1 MTSTTSAYQIADLFA
16 ERARNLT
23 PPTYGTELTKI
34 ITVSFAYGFADPI
47 LFPHADL
54 SAASAAVL
62 AEEAPIA
69 LNYGPPSAQLYE
81 QIILRLQA
89 QGIPADRDR
98 LIVGYGS
105 GQILGLLPDVF
116 LEPGDVVIVEGPTF
130 LGVVNRFVQAGAR
143 LITIPVDEMGMDVD
157 ALEETLSDLKKRGT
171 RPRFIYTIPT
181 FHNPTGTTMPL
192 SRRQKLV
199 ALAAEYGVLVV
210 EDDAYSDLRFQ
221 GEVIPSLASL
231 DKEGWVLYV
240 NTFSKIIA
248 PGIRLGWACG
258 DPAIIERL
266 AMFKSEGPVGPFVSH
281 VVARYCTT
289 GKLDYHIQE
298 LIACYKHKCNLLLEA
313 IAQEFPSDVVAL
325 RPGGGFFV
333 WCKLPPDISAKA
345 LLIAANEQGISFLP
359 GTRCYVNGQGDD
371 AIRLAFSFQPTKKI
385 VEGIATLGAV
395 LHGWQR

>member
-1 MTSTTSAYQIADLFA
+1 MAPTTHAHQITDLFA

-34 ITVSFAYGFADPI
+34 VTVSFAYGLADPI
-47 LFPHADL
+47 LFPHTDL
-54 SAASAAVL
+54 AIASAAVL

-69 LNYGPPSAQLYE
+69 LNYGPTSDQLYE

-89 QGIPADRDR
+89 KGITADRDR
-98 LIVGYGS
+98 LIIGYGS

-116 LEPGDVVIVEGPTF
+116 IEPGNVVIVEGPTY
-130 LGVVNRFVQAGAR
+130 LGAVGRFINAGAH
-143 LITIPVDEMGMDVD
+143 LISIPVDELGMDVD
-157 ALEETLSDLKKRGT
+157 VLEATLSEFKKQGI

-192 SRRQKLV
+192 FRRQKLV
-199 ALAAEYGVLVV
+199 ALAAEYGVLIV

-221 GEVIPSLASL
+221 GEALPPLATL
-231 DKEGWVLYV
+231 DQEGWVLYV

-281 VVARYCTT
+281 MVAHYCAT

-313 IAQEFPSDVVAL
+313 IAHEFPSDVVAL
-325 RPGGGFFV
+325 RPGGGFYV
-333 WCKLPPDISAKA
+333 WCKLPPHISAKA
-345 LLIAANEQGISFLP
+345 LLIAASEHGVGFLP
-359 GTRCYVNGQGDD
+359 GTRCYANGQGDD
-371 AIRLAFSFQPTKKI
+371 AMRLAFSFQPTKKI

-395 LHGWQR
+395 LREWQR

>member
-1 MTSTTSAYQIADLFA
+1 MAPTTSAYQINDLFA
-16 ERARNLT
+16 KRARNLT

-34 ITVSFAYGFADPI
+34 ITVSFAYGLADPI

-54 SAASAAVL
+54 AAASAAVL

-69 LNYGPPSAQLYE
+69 LNYGPTSSQLYE

-89 QGIPADRDR
+89 KGIAADRDR
-98 LIVGYGS
+98 LIIGYGS
-105 GQILGLLPDVF
+105 SQILGLLPDVF
-116 LEPGDVVIVEGPTF
+116 VEPGDVVIVEGPTF
-130 LGVVNRFVQAGAR
+130 MGVVSRFVHAGAR
-143 LITIPVDEMGMDVD
+143 LITIPVDELGMDVD
-157 ALEETLSDLKKRGT
+157 ALEVTLNDLNKQGI

-181 FHNPTGTTMPL
+181 FHNPTGVTMPL
-192 SRRQKLV
+192 FRRQKLV
-199 ALAAEYGVLVV
+199 ALAAEYGVLVI

-221 GEVIPSLASL
+221 GEAVPSLATL

-240 NTFSKIIA
+240 STFSKIIA
-248 PGIRLGWACG
+248 PGVRLGWACG

-281 VVARYCTT
+281 VVARYCAT
-289 GKLDYHIQE
+289 GKLDHHIQE

-313 IAQEFPSDVVAL
+313 IAQEFPSDIVAL

-345 LLIAANEQGISFLP
+345 LLTAANEHGISFLQ
-359 GTRCYVNGQGDD
+359 GTRCYANKQGDD
-371 AIRLAFSFQPTKKI
+371 AIRLAFSFQPTQKI

>member
-1 MTSTTSAYQIADLFA
+1 MATSTSAYRISDLFA
-16 ERARNLT
+16 ERARNLA

-34 ITVSFAYGFADPI
+34 VSVSFTYGLADPI
-47 LFPHADL
+47 LFPHTDL
-54 SAASAAVL
+54 AAASAAVL
-62 AEEAPIA
+62 AQEAPIA
-69 LNYGPPSAQLYE
+69 LNYGPPSHQLYE

-89 QGIPADRDR
+89 KGIAADRNR
-98 LIVGYGS
+98 LIIGYGS
-105 GQILGLLPDVF
+105 SQILGLLPLVF
-116 LEPGDVVIVEGPTF
+116 VEPGDVVIVEGPTF
-130 LGVVNRFVQAGAR
+130 LGVVNRFIHAGAH
-143 LITIPVDEMGMDVD
+143 LITIPVDELGMDVD
-157 ALEETLSDLKKRGT
+157 ALEVTLSDLKKQGI

-181 FHNPTGTTMPL
+181 FHNPTGATMPL
-192 SRRQKLV
+192 FRRQKLV

-221 GEVIPSLASL
+221 GEAVPPLATL

-240 NTFSKIIA
+240 STFSKIIA

-266 AMFKSEGPVGPFVSH
+266 AMFKSEGPVGPFISH
-281 VVARYCTT
+281 VVARYCAS
-289 GKLDYHIQE
+289 GKLDNHIQQ

-313 IAQEFPSDVVAL
+313 IAHEFPSDIVAL

-345 LLIAANEQGISFLP
+345 LLTEASEHGVNFLP
-359 GTRCYVNGQGDD
+359 GTRCYANGQGDD
-371 AIRLAFSFQPTKKI
+371 AIRLAFSFQPTQKI

-395 LHGWQR
+395 LCGWRR

>member
-34 ITVSFAYGFADPI
+34 ITVSFAYGLADPI

-54 SAASAAVL
+54 AAASAAVL

-89 QGIPADRDR
+89 QGIPADRER

-116 LEPGDVVIVEGPTF
+116 VEPGDVVIVEGPTF

-143 LITIPVDEMGMDVD
+143 LITIPVDELGMDVD
-157 ALEETLSDLKKRGT
+157 ALEETLSDLKKRDI

-181 FHNPTGTTMPL
+181 FHNPTGATMPL
-192 SRRQKLV
+192 SRREKLV

-221 GEVIPSLASL
+221 GEAVPCLASL
-231 DKEGWVLYV
+231 DKQGWVLYV

-281 VVARYCTT
+281 VVARYCAT

-298 LIACYKHKCNLLLEA
+298 LIAWYKHKCNLLLEV

-325 RPGGGFFV
+325 RPDGGFFV
-333 WCKLPPDISAKA
+333 WCKLPPNISAKA
-345 LLIAANEQGISFLP
+345 LLTGANEHGISFLP

-395 LHGWQR
+395 LRGWQG

>member
-1 MTSTTSAYQIADLFA
+1 MASTTSAYRITDLFA

-34 ITVSFAYGFADPI
+34 ITVSFAYGLADPI

-89 QGIPADRDR
+89 KGIAADSDR
-98 LIVGYGS
+98 LVIGYGS
-105 GQILGLLPDVF
+105 GQLLGLLPDVF
-116 LEPGDVVIVEGPTF
+116 VEPGDVVIVEGPTF
-130 LGVVNRFVQAGAR
+130 LGVVNRFIQAGAH

-157 ALEETLSDLKKRGT
+157 ALEETLSNLKKQGI

-192 SRRQKLV
+192 FRRQKLV

-210 EDDAYSDLRFQ
+210 EDDAYGDLRFQ
-221 GEVIPSLASL
+221 GEAVPSLASL
-231 DKEGWVLYV
+231 DKDGWVLYV
-240 NTFSKIIA
+240 STFSKIIA

-258 DPAIIERL
+258 DEAIIERL

-281 VVARYCTT
+281 VVARYCAT
-289 GKLDYHIQE
+289 GKLDYQIQE
-298 LIACYKHKCNLLLEA
+298 LIACYNHKCNLLLEA
-313 IAQEFPSDVVAL
+313 IAHEFPSDVVAL

-345 LLIAANEQGISFLP
+345 LLTVAHEHGISFLP
-359 GTRCYVNGQGDD
+359 GTRCYANGQGDD
-371 AIRLAFSFQPTKKI
+371 AIRLAFSFQTTEKI
-385 VEGIATLGAV
+385 VEGIAILGAV
-395 LHGWQR
+395 LRGWR

>member
-1 MTSTTSAYQIADLFA
+1 MASTTSAYQIADLFA

-34 ITVSFAYGFADPI
+34 ITVSFAYGLADPI

-62 AEEAPIA
+62 AEEAPLA

-89 QGIPADRDR
+89 QGISANRDR
-98 LIVGYGS
+98 VIIGYGS

-157 ALEETLSDLKKRGT
+157 ALEETLSDLKKRGI

-181 FHNPTGTTMPL
+181 FHNPTGSTMPL

-221 GEVIPSLASL
+221 GEVVPSLASL

-281 VVARYCTT
+281 VVGRYCAT
-289 GKLDYHIQE
+289 GKLDRHIQE

-325 RPGGGFFV
+325 RPDGGFFV

-345 LLIAANEQGISFLP
+345 LLIAANEHGISFLP
-359 GTRCYVNGQGDD
+359 GTRCYANGQGDD

-395 LHGWQR
+395 LREWQR

>member
-1 MTSTTSAYQIADLFA
+1 MVPITHAHQIADLFA

-34 ITVSFAYGFADPI
+34 ITVSFAYGLADPI
-47 LFPHADL
+47 FFPHTDL
-54 SAASAAVL
+54 ATASAAVL

-69 LNYGPPSAQLYE
+69 LNYGPPSDQLYE

-89 QGIPADRDR
+89 KGIAADRDR
-98 LIVGYGS
+98 LIIGYGS
-105 GQILGLLPDVF
+105 SQILGLLPDVF
-116 LEPGDVVIVEGPTF
+116 IEPGDVVIVEAPTF
-130 LGVVNRFVQAGAR
+130 LGAVGRFVNAGAR
-143 LITIPVDEMGMDVD
+143 LIAIPVDELGMDVD
-157 ALEETLSDLKKRGT
+157 ALEVTLSDLKKQGI

-181 FHNPTGTTMPL
+181 FHNPTGATMPL
-192 SRRQKLV
+192 FRRQKLV

-221 GEVIPSLASL
+221 GETVPPLATL
-231 DKEGWVLYV
+231 DQEGWVLYV

-266 AMFKSEGPVGPFVSH
+266 AMFKSEGPVGPFISH
-281 VVARYCTT
+281 VVARYCAT

-298 LIACYKHKCNLLLEA
+298 LIACYQHKCNLLLEA
-313 IAQEFPSDVVAL
+313 IAQEFPSDIVTL
-325 RPGGGFFV
+325 RPEGGFFV

-345 LLIAANEQGISFLP
+345 LLIAASEHGVSFLP
-359 GTRCYVNGQGDD
+359 GTRCYANGQGDD
-371 AIRLAFSFQPTKKI
+371 AIRLAFSFQPTQKI

-395 LHGWQR
+395 LRAWQR